1 MLQAARS
8 LKDLFSGNESS
19 IAYTE
24 RIIDDDVPSAD
35 VDMNLFVCGL
45 QTMIKHDNIIV

>member
-24 RIIDDDVPSAD
+24 KVINDDVPSAD
-35 VDMNLFVCGL
+35 VDMNLFVSGL
-45 QTMIKHDNIIV
+45 LTMKT